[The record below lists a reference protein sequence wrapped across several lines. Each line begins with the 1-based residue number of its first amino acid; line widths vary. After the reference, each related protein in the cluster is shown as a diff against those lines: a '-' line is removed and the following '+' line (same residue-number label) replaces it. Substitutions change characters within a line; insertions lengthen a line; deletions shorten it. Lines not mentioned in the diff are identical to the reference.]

1 MKKPSG
7 DCEKMMRAKLYLI
20 VLMAVM
26 TSYAM
31 ADLDSYEQD
40 RKLFQRICNQ
50 CHEIE
55 WYLWPRSFKA
65 WELTVENM
73 QSYAYDDQ
81 IFTDEEAAR
90 IVAFMAKY
98 VGEDEILWPEDET
111 TLPVETEVAAEPE
124 VEVAQPE
131 QPEVVVV
138 KNIAST
144 IVLPIVQR
152 YWRPSRN
159 ALRGAR
165 VSGFIAVACLV
176 GLFGSGL
183 KRKTLRMRFRPIHT
197 SMALGLFVSLAG
209 HGVIYIAK
217 YGTPSVLWY
226 WFGLIGLLAL
236 IVTQVQGIVR
246 KRFRRGLL
254 VSHISGAC
262 LAFAL
267 SILHWVWA
275 WL

>member
-1 MKKPSG
+1 MIKH
-7 DCEKMMRAKLYLI
+7 AKLYLI

-26 TSYAM
+26 ASYAM
-31 ADLDSYEQD
+31 ADLDSYKKD
-40 RKLFQRICNQ
+40 RELFQRVCNQ
-50 CHEIE
+50 CHEMQ

-73 QSYAYDDQ
+73 QSYAYGEQ
-81 IFTDEEAAR
+81 EFTDDEAGR
-90 IVAFMAKY
+90 IAEFAAKY
-98 VGEDEILWPEDET
+98 VGEEEILWPEEET
-111 TLPVETEVAAEPE
+111 VLPEETAAATEPDAEKEPPVKPVEPDAK
-124 VEVAQPE
+124 
-131 QPEVVVV
+131 VV

-144 IVLPIVQR
+144 IVLPLVQR

-159 ALRGAR
+159 ALSGAR
-165 VSGFIAVACLV
+165 VSGFIAVGCLV
-176 GLFGSGL
+176 GLFVSGL

-197 SMALGLFVSLAG
+197 SLALGLFVSLAT

-226 WFGLIGLLAL
+226 WFGLIGLFAL
-236 IVTQVQGIVR
+236 IITQVQGIVR
-246 KRFRRGLL
+246 KRFHRGLL
-254 VSHISGAC
+254 VSHITGAC
-262 LAFAL
+262 LAFVL